1 MSDLQPV
8 QTYAG
13 RHLMVDV
20 MRTGDRPDMM
30 RVRVTRVDTGLHRFE
45 EWTREQVQHFADDV
59 AAGVR

>member
-1 MSDLQPV
+1 MSDLQPL

-13 RHLMVDV
+13 RAEMVDV
-20 MRTGDRPDMM
+20 LREGLREDTL

-45 EWTREQVQHFADDV
+45 EWTRERVQQFANDV